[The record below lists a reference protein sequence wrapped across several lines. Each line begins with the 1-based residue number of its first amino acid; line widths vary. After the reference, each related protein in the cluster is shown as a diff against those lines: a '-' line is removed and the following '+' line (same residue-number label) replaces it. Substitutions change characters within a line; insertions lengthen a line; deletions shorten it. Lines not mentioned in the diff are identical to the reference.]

1 MEVVVAYSHC
11 VRELGIVCLGDQLT
25 VKHRNLMKPPALL
38 CNNTHTPFDYRYRP
52 GTEGWGHV
60 HSQLVGAGHGPHV
73 IQVDGIKDAD
83 NTIGTADKDVILPCR
98 HTCSIGGLQK
108 QRERTQIYPQ
118 YYF

>member
-52 GTEGWGHV
+52 GTEG
-60 HSQLVGAGHGPHV
+60 
-73 IQVDGIKDAD
+73 
-83 NTIGTADKDVILPCR
+83 
-98 HTCSIGGLQK
+98 
-108 QRERTQIYPQ
+108 
-118 YYF
+118 